1 MEVLEMINATF
12 DRPGGPT
19 GAACDPAIR
28 VTRSL
33 LGWGAVAGPFYV
45 AVVLGQ
51 ALLRPGFKL
60 AHDDAS
66 LLGNGSLGWIQ
77 IANFLLMGAMVIAYA
92 VGVRRALGGG
102 KASTW
107 GSLLLA
113 LFGLGLIGAGIFVA
127 DPMSGFPPGTPAG
140 RPQSVSLHGILHIVS
155 AGVGFLG
162 FAAACLVI
170 GQRFARE
177 RRPAWAW
184 FSRLTGV
191 LFLVGFAGLASG
203 SDSAAVVLGFWAV
216 LLLAW
221 GWLAT
226 LAVNLYRRLGKVA

>member
-1 MEVLEMINATF
+1 MVNATF
-12 DRPGGPT
+12 GQPGGLAR
-19 GAACDPAIR
+19 AACDPASR

-51 ALLRPGFKL
+51 ALLRPGFDL

-66 LLGNGSLGWIQ
+66 LLSNGSLGWIQ
-77 IANFLLMGAMVIAYA
+77 IANFLLTGAMVIACA
-92 VGVRRALGGG
+92 VGLRRALGGG
-102 KASTW
+102 KAGTW

-113 LFGLGLIGAGIFVA
+113 LFGLGMIGAGIFVA
-127 DPMSGFPPGTPAG
+127 DPMSSFPPGTPAG
-140 RPQSVSLHGILHIVS
+140 RPQSVSLHGMLHIVS
-155 AGVGFLG
+155 AGIGFLG
-162 FAAACLVI
+162 FAAACFVI
-170 GQRFARE
+170 GQRFAGE
-177 RRPAWAW
+177 RRRAWAW

-203 SDSAAVVLGFWAV
+203 SDSAVVVLGFWAV

-221 GWLAT
+221 GWLAA
-226 LAVNLYRRLGKVA
+226 LAVNLYRRMGEVA